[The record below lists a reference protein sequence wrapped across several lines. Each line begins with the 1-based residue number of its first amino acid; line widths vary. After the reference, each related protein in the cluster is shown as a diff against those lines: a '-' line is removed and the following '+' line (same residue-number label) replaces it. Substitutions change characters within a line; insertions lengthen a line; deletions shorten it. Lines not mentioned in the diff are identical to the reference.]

1 MSRTCRLRLEGI
13 ALRVRL
19 GKLTR
24 ERISPRTVT
33 LNLEWRGAV
42 DPDRPSVD
50 YSHVCDLLTGLGE
63 AEFVYIEE
71 LAAAVLSLLGSHWPG
86 SWTVSVSKS
95 CPPASLPVDRAV
107 CTMEGDG
114 V

>member
-1 MSRTCRLRLEGI
+1 MSRICRLHLEGI

-19 GKLTR
+19 GKLAL
-24 ERISPRTVT
+24 ERISPRTVI
-33 LNLEWRGAV
+33 LNLEWQGGV

-50 YSHVCDLLTGLGE
+50 YGEVCDLLCDLQE
-63 AEFVYIEE
+63 SVFVYIEE
-71 LAAAVLSLLGSHWPG
+71 LTAAVLSLLGSRWPG